1 MGRRVN
7 NSQHVRLVKK
17 TKEIYNLLEDGFIEI
32 VEDSDFRKQKTL
44 GEVLG
49 YERIRTTRIT
59 KGERRRNKRE
69 KKKYSSKSRM
79 NNNQH
84 PLSDKRFK
92 KNGGGKKKHYDN
104 KAKSSNEVIQDN
116 TGEN

>member
-7 NSQHVRLVKK
+7 DSQHVRLVKK
-17 TKEIYNLLEDGFIEI
+17 TKDIYNLLEDGFIEI

-92 KNGGGKKKHYDN
+92 KNGGKR
-104 KAKSSNEVIQDN
+104 KSDFKTKNSPKVVQDD
-116 TGEN
+116 TRQD

>member
-1 MGRRVN
+1 MGRRVSN
-7 NSQHVRLVKK
+7 QHVRLIKK

-49 YERIRTTRIT
+49 YERIRTTKIT

-69 KKKYSSKSRM
+69 KKKKVCNDVLAYKTPEKKDPYMKFKDIPISE
-79 NNNQH
+79 
-84 PLSDKRFK
+84 DETK
-92 KNGGGKKKHYDN
+92 KNFMRVLFNNFHN
-104 KAKSSNEVIQDN
+104 K
-116 TGEN
+116 

>member
-1 MGRRVN
+1 MGRRVTGN
-7 NSQHVRLVKK
+7 QHVRLIKK
-17 TKEIYNLLEDGFIEI
+17 TKDIYNLLEDGFIEV

-49 YERIRTTRIT
+49 YERIKTTRIT
-59 KGERRRNKRE
+59 KGERRKNKRE
-69 KKKYSSKSRM
+69 RKKYSSKSRM

-92 KNGGGKKKHYDN
+92 RNGGGKKKYDN
-104 KAKSSNEVIQDN
+104 KAKGSNEVVQDN
-116 TGEN
+116 TRKD

>member
-1 MGRRVN
+1 MGRRIN
-7 NSQHVRLVKK
+7 NQNVRLVKK
-17 TKEIYNLLEDGFIEI
+17 TKDIYSLLEDGFIEI

-49 YERIRTTRIT
+49 YERIKTTKIT
-59 KGERRRNKRE
+59 KGERRKNKRE
-69 KKKYSSKSRM
+69 RKKYSSKSRM

-92 KNGGGKKKHYDN
+92 KTGGGKKKYGNN
-104 KAKSSNEVIQDN
+104 KAKSSNEVVQDD
-116 TGEN
+116 TRKD

>member
-1 MGRRVN
+1 MGRRVSN
-7 NSQHVRLVKK
+7 QHVRLIKK

-84 PLSDKRFK
+84 PLSDQRFK

-104 KAKSSNEVIQDN
+104 KAKSSKEAVQDD
-116 TGEN
+116 TRKD

>member
-1 MGRRVN
+1 MGRRIN
-7 NSQHVRLVKK
+7 NQHVRLTKK
-17 TKEIYNLLEDGFIEI
+17 TKDIYTLLEDGFIEI
-32 VEDSDFRKQKTL
+32 VEDSDFRRQKTL
-44 GEVLG
+44 GEILG

-59 KGERRRNKRE
+59 RGEKRRNKRE

-92 KNGGGKKKHYDN
+92 KNGGGKKKYDN
-104 KAKSSNEVIQDN
+104 KAKNSTKVVQDD
-116 TGEN
+116 TRKD

>member
-32 VEDSDFRKQKTL
+32 VEDSDFRKQRTMS
-44 GEVLG
+44 EVLG
-49 YERIRTTRIT
+49 YERIKTTRIT
-59 KGERRRNKRE
+59 RGEKRRNKRE

-84 PLSDKRFK
+84 PLSDQRFK
-92 KNGGGKKKHYDN
+92 KNGGKKKHGNN
-104 KAKSSNEVIQDN
+104 KTKVSKEAVQDD
-116 TGEN
+116 TRKD

>member
-1 MGRRVN
+1 MGRRVSN
-7 NSQHVRLVKK
+7 QHVRLVKK

-49 YERIRTTRIT
+49 YERIRTTKIT
-59 KGERRRNKRE
+59 RGEKRRNKRE

-92 KNGGGKKKHYDN
+92 KNGGRKHDPKTKGMS
-104 KAKSSNEVIQDN
+104 KAIQDD
-116 TGEN
+116 TREN

>member
-1 MGRRVN
+1 MGRRVSN
-7 NSQHVRLVKK
+7 QHVRLIKK

-32 VEDSDFRKQKTL
+32 VEDSDFRKQKTMS
-44 GEVLG
+44 EVLG
-49 YERIRTTRIT
+49 YERIKTTRIT
-59 KGERRRNKRE
+59 TKEKRRNKRD
-69 KKKYSSKSRM
+69 KKRYSSKSRM

-104 KAKSSNEVIQDN
+104 KTKNGNEVIQDD
-116 TGEN
+116 TRKD

>member
-7 NSQHVRLVKK
+7 DSQHVRLVKK
-17 TKEIYNLLEDGFIEI
+17 DRDIYNLLEDGFIETI
-32 VEDSDFRKQKTL
+32 SDSDFRKQKTL

-92 KNGGGKKKHYDN
+92 KSGGGKKKHYDN
-104 KAKSSNEVIQDN
+104 KTKNSNEVVQDN
-116 TGEN
+116 TRKD

>member
-1 MGRRVN
+1 MGRRVSN
-7 NSQHVRLVKK
+7 QHVRLIKK

-32 VEDSDFRKQKTL
+32 IEDNEYRKQKTL

-49 YERIRTTRIT
+49 YERIQTTRIT
-59 KGERRRNKRE
+59 RGEKRRNKRE

-92 KNGGGKKKHYDN
+92 KSGGGKKKHYDN
-104 KAKSSNEVIQDN
+104 KAKSSNEAVQDD
-116 TGEN
+116 TREN